1 MIKYLLRL
9 FGSGRLPREARQVI
23 DAEHSRLILESM
35 VGSITYRN
43 FRAPGK
49 RSMLRRQWFLGSL
62 AVSEKRMVAYS
73 NGRCLLNLPLA
84 DKRIAEVD
92 FSAETP
98 GVLSIVYDASVLHP
112 SQSGEIEIRYQTP
125 QALHVCSTMVS
136 CARRQGVRTST
147 RGPSR

>member
-1 MIKYLLRL
+1 
-9 FGSGRLPREARQVI
+9 
-23 DAEHSRLILESM
+23 
-35 VGSITYRN
+35 
-43 FRAPGK
+43 
-49 RSMLRRQWFLGSL
+49 
-62 AVSEKRMVAYS
+62 MVAYS

-136 CARRQGVRTST
+136 SARRQGVRTST